1 LMLFGGVL
9 KNRNQVLS
17 QGERRWNKR
26 SIFKREHWQANR
38 SPAA

>member
-1 LMLFGGVL
+1 MLFGGVL

-17 QGERRWNKR
+17 QGERRWNKC